1 MWGVVLAI
9 TVSLL
14 AGLVF
19 HAERKEYKVHGK
31 GIVLVTGAST
41 GIGRDAAEYLSKNTG
56 FLVLAGVRKESDYQ
70 SILESNQQMLP
81 FMIDVSSHESCVNAV
96 TKIQELTEKYDLPFV
111 GLVNNAGIGGNFSPL
126 EYQDMG
132 FARTLFD
139 TNVFGLLD
147 LTQQALPLLRASQG
161 RIVMISS
168 LSGIFAIPLSGVYS
182 ASKFA
187 LEALSDTLRR
197 ELAVHNVS
205 VSVVEPGYVKT
216 AIIQTSLKSIQ
227 TQSAEILALYPSAA
241 VSKRQGMA
249 EMMDRMPGPE
259 VTTTP
264 AIVHA
269 LTSAYPKT
277 RYPVAQAS
285 GLQAKVLTWVSWGLS
300 DRIKDMVFK

>member
-1 MWGVVLAI
+1 MWGVILA
-9 TVSLL
+9 VVVALL

-19 HAERKEYKVHGK
+19 HAERKEFAVHDK
-31 GIVLVTGAST
+31 GIILVTGAST

-70 SILESNQQMLP
+70 NILETNKQMLP
-81 FMIDVSSHESCVNAV
+81 FMVDVASHESCVNAV
-96 TKIQELTEKYDLPFV
+96 TKIQELTEKYNLPFV

-126 EYQDMG
+126 EYQDME

-147 LTQQALPLLRASQG
+147 LTQQALPLLRASHG
-161 RIVMISS
+161 RVVMISS
-168 LSGIFAIPLSGVYS
+168 LSGIFAIPLSGIYS

-197 ELAVHNVS
+197 ELIVHNVS

-216 AIIQTSLKSIQ
+216 AIIKTSLKSVQ
-227 TQSAEILALYPSAA
+227 PQSAEMLALYPNAA
-241 VSKRQGMA
+241 ISKREGMA
-249 EMMDRMPGPE
+249 VMMDSMPGPE

-285 GLQAKVLTWVSWGLS
+285 GLQAKVLTWVSWVLS
-300 DRIKDMVFK
+300 DRIKDMIFK